1 MKRNLVA
8 LVSFLSGLVFGVGLL
23 LAEMNRP
30 PKVLGFLD
38 IAGPWDPSLAFVMI
52 GAIIVAFFAFRF
64 VGRRPTS
71 LLGEPIRLPATT
83 AIDGKLLAGS
93 AIFGLGWGLGGVCP
107 GPALVDLGLYDA
119 GALVFVVAMLA
130 GMVVEKRLFASRN

>member
-1 MKRNLVA
+1 MNRYSVVFVA
-8 LVSFLSGLVFGVGLL
+8 FLSGLVFGVGLL

-38 IAGPWDPSLAFVMI
+38 IAGLWDPSLAFVMI
-52 GAIIVAFFAFRF
+52 GAIVVAFFAFRIA
-64 VGRRPTS
+64 GRRPTS

-83 AIDGKLLAGS
+83 AIDGKLLAGN

-107 GPALVDLGLYDA
+107 GPAFIDLGLYDA
-119 GALVFVVAMLA
+119 GALVFVVAMLV
-130 GMVVEKRLFASRN
+130 GMVAEKRLFAAR